1 MEESFYLRPLNE
13 VKSID
18 IVPETYV
25 VVKSKLG
32 SSSNAQEGSTKIFV
46 NIVHN
51 AKYPSAPEIPFN
63 PSIVYP
69 LIMNNE
75 WEIPIITT
83 AHVTD
88 RDKQGNT
95 CLVWDCCVNSA
106 CIQWCTENEQL
117 KEILIEWCLESCELR
132 SELEIDRDAIKF
144 PKLKYKGHDVR
155 KIEVLENDLHQTA
168 QSDTEKTQV
177 SSSSNEF
184 LEMKRNYEN
193 GEEDSDQLME
203 LRLPGNSTSS
213 KTKTTPLIQEVQTL
227 ETLANKSM
235 TSNAAPQHNKLD
247 ACRYEVTMRKPDSPT
262 KPYKLKVEITTN
274 MENCNSLDFSLH
286 YDQKEHTLVIKNL
299 NTHIYKENLLQ
310 VPLPKFEMG
319 VDDKVEAFFIK
330 SKRTMYVII

>member
-18 IVPETYV
+18 IVPEPYL

-32 SSSNAQEGSTKIFV
+32 SSSSAPGVSAKIFV

-51 AKYPSAPEIPFN
+51 ENYPSAPEIPFN

-83 AHVTD
+83 AYVTD
-88 RDKQGNT
+88 KDKQGST

-144 PKLKYKGHDVR
+144 PKMKYKGSDVR
-155 KIEVLENDLHQTA
+155 KIEILENDLQQSA
-168 QSDTEKTQV
+168 QNVADKAQV

-193 GEEDSDQLME
+193 GEEESEQLME
-203 LRLPGNSTSS
+203 LRLPGNTNLSRQG
-213 KTKTTPLIQEVQTL
+213 KTPLIQEIQTP
-227 ETLANKSM
+227 TNPMDKSS
-235 TSNAAPQHNKLD
+235 SNMATTQHSKLD
-247 ACRYEVTMRKPDSPT
+247 SCRYEVTMRKPDSPS

-286 YDQKEHTLVIKNL
+286 YEHKEHTLFIKNL
-299 NTHIYKENLLQ
+299 NTHRYKENSLQ
-310 VPLPKFEMG
+310 IPLPKFEMG
-319 VDDKVEAFFIK
+319 PEDTVKAFFIK